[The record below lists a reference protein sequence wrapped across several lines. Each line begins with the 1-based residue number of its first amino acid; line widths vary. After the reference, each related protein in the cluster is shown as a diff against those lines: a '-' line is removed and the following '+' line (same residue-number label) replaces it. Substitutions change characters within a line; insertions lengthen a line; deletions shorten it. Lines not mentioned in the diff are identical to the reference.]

1 MLVAFVIASQIT
13 VTLQFDFQINIS
25 ENTHTDEVCQLKISK
40 IKMAQWNSYSLG
52 LSKVLKTKFPLWE
65 EKNTQLLT
73 YQIRLR
79 IWGGLVYL
87 PNT

>member
-1 MLVAFVIASQIT
+1 MLIAFVIGLQLR
-13 VTLQFDFQINIS
+13 VTLQFELQINSS
-25 ENTHTDEVCQLKISK
+25 ENKHADEVCQLKISET
-40 IKMAQWNSYSLG
+40 KMPQWNSYSLD
-52 LSKVLKTKFPLWE
+52 LCKVLKTKFPLWE
-65 EKNTQLLT
+65 EKNPQLLT